1 MIGLSSHNEPAWG
14 SRQASLLLP
23 LLLLLAGCDW
33 RGPKTLPGQMVGEW
47 RTDEPRY
54 QGRFLRLETD
64 RITFG
69 LGGVAPDKA
78 EQVERVRMTPRDN
91 PTEYAI
97 HVKSADGTTDSIA
110 LQFTTQNGGELR
122 IKSQPKVV
130 WKRKNEPS
138 RTVPT
143 ITPRR
148 QTPLP
153 DTPHGEHKI
162 IYTID
167 CLRPKLCRSH

>member
-1 MIGLSSHNEPAWG
+1 M
-14 SRQASLLLP
+14 P
-23 LLLLLAGCDW
+23 LLLLLAGCAW
-33 RGPKTLPGQMVGEW
+33 RDPKTVPGQMVGEW

-54 QGRFLRLETD
+54 NGRFLRLEAD

-78 EQVERVRMTPRDN
+78 EHVERVRMTPRDN

-97 HVKSADGTTDSIA
+97 HLKSADGTTDSIA

-138 RTVPT
+138 RPLPT
-143 ITPRR
+143 IAPQR
-148 QTPLP
+148 QSPLP